1 MFCRI
6 VINRLVMCLLS
17 WVGNK
22 LQEEIPTSIRITY
35 FGVNKQIATVVVQR
49 GKRMHRRQFHWRALR
64 ITLLAQHKPLI
75 IIIEIYYTSC
85 CFNGVNYYKYN
96 AQTCSKLVRTPTVN
110 MVSAIAMD
118 AKLERSQFTVI
129 YCDFHSPS
137 PRHQLTL
144 FVRSYRSENKN
155 VVLNVHQHCYC
166 TKWLYAFFDGNKR
179 IHIEIFACFS
189 VSHSFLLLFEKNF
202 NLFDMWIFLW

>member
-22 LQEEIPTSIRITY
+22 LQEEIPTSIWITY

-96 AQTCSKLVRTPTVN
+96 ARTCSKLVRTPTVN

-137 PRHQLTL
+137 PRHQLT
-144 FVRSYRSENKN
+144 FVCAELPFWKQECCSQCAS
-155 VVLNVHQHCYC
+155 
-166 TKWLYAFFDGNKR
+166 T
-179 IHIEIFACFS
+179 
-189 VSHSFLLLFEKNF
+189 LLLYQ
-202 NLFDMWIFLW
+202 MAIRFLWRKQTHSHRNICLFFSFSQFLVAFREKL